1 MFLSVLSVETWIQE
15 TRIVP
20 REGSNPRYLNPRH
33 LNPRLYP
40 FLSVWIY
47 PVHEECRSGLPQ
59 AIVLTSAFIGACHD
73 TKLLLWRSLNW
84 LVGLGLT
91 IQWVQLLL
99 QVLNGGRHTTV
110 LPPFMPTR
118 WNGDTVAGALRR
130 CRVAEKTE
138 LGCFIRASDGNPA
151 SIQGEPLW
159 QHRRLSTDCSFPKSS
174 GRDKPSGTART
185 SGATR

>member
-20 REGSNPRYLNPRH
+20 REGSNPRYLNPRY

-40 FLSVWIY
+40 FSSVWIY

-99 QVLNGGRHTTV
+99 QVLNS
-110 LPPFMPTR
+110 
-118 WNGDTVAGALRR
+118 
-130 CRVAEKTE
+130 CQ
-138 LGCFIRASDGNPA
+138 LG
-151 SIQGEPLW
+151 
-159 QHRRLSTDCSFPKSS
+159 
-174 GRDKPSGTART
+174 GTAT
-185 SGATR
+185 L